1 MLSIWTPTS
10 YAAAFCIAAIT
21 TMANT
26 NAPISKFRLIT
37 LDPGHF
43 HAALVQKF
51 MYSDVD
57 PLVHV
62 YAPFGEDLL
71 DHLRRIERFNTRTE
85 QPTHWQL
92 RVYIGSNFIEQ
103 MLAEKPGNV
112 VVLSGNNAKKTK
124 YILACVKAGL
134 NVLADKPMA
143 ITPADFQLLTNAFA
157 VAESNH
163 VLIYDIMTERFE
175 ITSILQ
181 RELLQQP
188 ELFGQLVKGTAD
200 EPAIVKESVHHF
212 SKQVAGVQLK
222 RPQWFFDVHQQGEG
236 IVDVSTHLVDL
247 IQWQAF
253 PEQALNPSDV
263 TVLRARHWPT
273 PLTREQ
279 FSKVTG
285 AEDFPPYLAKDVKD
299 NTLQVYANGE
309 FTYTLRGVHA
319 RVCVKWAFEAP
330 HGGGDTHFSVIRGT
344 KARLIVR
351 QGPEQGY
358 KPVLYIEKTCEE
370 TDAAFEQL
378 VARAIEKLQT
388 KYPGV
393 GFERE
398 TAGTWRVTIPP
409 RYIVGHEEHFAQVTE
424 NFLRYLRTG
433 QLPEWEVP
441 NMLTKYATI
450 MQAYQLC
457 R

>member
-1 MLSIWTPTS
+1 MIPSRTIIVCVGLIGAVSVVASTN
-10 YAAAFCIAAIT
+10 
-21 TMANT
+21 MAP
-26 NAPISKFRLIT
+26 AKFKLIT

-51 MYSDVD
+51 MYPDVD
-57 PLVHV
+57 PVVHV
-62 YAPFGEDLL
+62 YAPFGEDLIE
-71 DHLRRIERFNTRTE
+71 HLRRIERFNTRTGN
-85 QPTHWQL
+85 PTDWRL
-92 RVYIGSNFIEQ
+92 RIYIGPDFLDR

-112 VVLSGNNAKKTK
+112 VVLSGNNAKKTQ
-124 YILACVKAGL
+124 YILKSVQAGL

-143 ITPADFQLLTNAFA
+143 ITPADFQLLKQAFA
-157 VAESNH
+157 VAESNR

-181 RELLQQP
+181 RELAQQP
-188 ELFGQLVKGTAD
+188 ELFGQLLKGTPD
-200 EPAIVKESVHHF
+200 DPAIVKESVHHF
-212 SKQVAGVQLK
+212 SKVVAGAQLK
-222 RPQWFFDVHQQGEG
+222 RPQWFFDVRQQGEA

-253 PEQALNPSDV
+253 PEQALDPSDAN
-263 TVLRARHWPT
+263 VLRARRWTT

-279 FSKVTG
+279 FKKVTG
-285 AEDFPPYLAKDVKD
+285 ADDFPDYLRQDVKGGI
-299 NTLQVYANGE
+299 LHVYANGE

-330 HGGGDTHFSVIRGT
+330 PGGGDTHFSVLRGT
-344 KARLIVR
+344 NARLVIR
-351 QGPEQGY
+351 QAAEQKY
-358 KPVLYIEKTCEE
+358 KPVLYIEKATNEP
-370 TDAAFEQL
+370 DAAFERV

-398 TAGTWRVTIPP
+398 KAGVWRVTIPAK
-409 RYIVGHEEHFAQVTE
+409 YAVGHEEHFAQVTE
-424 NFLRYLRTG
+424 NFLRYLRAG
-433 QLPEWEVP
+433 RLPHWEVP
-441 NMLTKYATI
+441 NMLTKYATL
-450 MQAYQLC
+450 MQAYELS